1 MIVDKK
7 LKFVFLLCLT
17 NVYPP
22 FQKTE
27 PQKKHQWKNC
37 IVLLWFSPALY
48 HPTFFNFRKNLSK
61 NKLEE
66 MKLLLLN
73 VLLCVTMN
81 GLFEYK
87 HHHITKYQLDNPDP
101 DSSIL
106 SFIPERIIS
115 TLYLNGK
122 FLVKTSNSREILILK
137 NSVVPYVTGRSNAMI
152 RLQFS
157 LTEELNKC
165 L

>member
-1 MIVDKK
+1 MTKIKICFSALSYQRLPSLSK
-7 LKFVFLLCLT
+7 NRT
-17 NVYPP
+17 S
-22 FQKTE
+22 
-27 PQKKHQWKNC
+27 KKHQWKNC